1 MNPGRLHVERRG
13 EVGPGPVVY
22 WMSRDQRVRDNWA
35 LLYAQR
41 MALQAKAPL
50 AVAVCIAPQF
60 LDAPLRP
67 YAFMLEGLRRVASEL
82 EAKNTA
88 FILLSGD
95 PGAQIP
101 KFVLQARCS
110 LLVTDFSPLSISRAW
125 KRAVAGRIAVP
136 MHEVDAHNIVPCRRA
151 SEKLEF
157 GAYTFRPKITRLL
170 DEYLDEFPPLR
181 RHPIPW
187 NAPVA
192 GVAWTSVQTLLKVD
206 RAVGPVASV
215 EPGEKP
221 ALKILK
227 RFLESRLRSYDEAK
241 NDPTLEGQSEL
252 SPYLHFGQ
260 ISAQRVALEVRAAK
274 AGQSAAGFIEQ
285 LIVRRELSDNFCWY
299 NPRYDLFEGFP
310 AWAQKTLNEHRKDKR
325 EHLYELSEFEAAA
338 THDELWNAAQREM
351 MRSGKMHAYM
361 RMYWAKKILEW
372 SRSPEEALA
381 IGICLNDR
389 YELDG
394 RDPNGYV
401 GVAWSIGGVHD
412 RAWAERPVFGKIR
425 YMNANGCR
433 RKFDVKAYIDAWS
446 R

>member
-1 MNPGRLHVERRG
+1 MNPGRLHIERTG

-22 WMSRDQRVRDNWA
+22 WMSRDQRAHDNWA

-41 MALQAKAPL
+41 MAIQSRVPL
-50 AVAVCIAPQF
+50 AVVFCLAPRF
-60 LDAPLRP
+60 LDATLRP
-67 YAFMLEGLRRVASEL
+67 YTFMLEGLRTLASEL
-82 EAKNTA
+82 ERKSIA
-88 FILLSGD
+88 FVLLSGD
-95 PGAQIP
+95 PRVELP
-101 KFVLQARCS
+101 RFVRQAHCS
-110 LLVTDFSPLSISRAW
+110 LLVTDFSPLSVSRAW
-125 KRAVAGRIAVP
+125 KQAVAGRIAVP
-136 MHEVDAHNIVPCRRA
+136 MHEVDAHNIVPCRKA

-181 RHPIPW
+181 RHPAEW
-187 NAPVA
+187 NAP
-192 GVAWTSVQTLLKVD
+192 GVPPAWSSLQTLLKVD
-206 RAVGPVASV
+206 RSVGPVAEV
-215 EPGEKP
+215 EPGEK
-221 ALKILK
+221 AAQRVLK
-227 RFLESRLRSYDEAK
+227 RFLEHRLRSYDEAR
-241 NDPTLEGQSEL
+241 NDPTVEGQSEL

-260 ISAQRVALEVRAAK
+260 ISAQRVALEVLHAK
-274 AGQSAAGFIEQ
+274 GGPSAAAFIEQ
-285 LIVRRELSDNFCWY
+285 LIVRRELSDNFCWH
-299 NPRYDLFEGFP
+299 NPQYDLFEGLP

-338 THDELWNAAQREM
+338 THDDLWNAAQRQM

-381 IGICLNDR
+381 IGITLNDR

-446 R
+446 G